1 VRDGRVELWVR
12 DSGPG
17 VAPAER
23 ERIFGRFVRGA
34 GRTGAHD
41 GAGLGLAIVRSIAQA
56 HGGTVKV
63 TEAPGGGAC
72 FVMSLPLWELWRL
85 S

>member
-1 VRDGRVELWVR
+1 MGARQR
-12 DSGPG
+12 PG

-34 GRTGAHD
+34 GRTGAYD

-63 TEAPGGGAC
+63 TEAPGEGPVLSCLFRYGSCGG
-72 FVMSLPLWELWRL
+72 
-85 S
+85 